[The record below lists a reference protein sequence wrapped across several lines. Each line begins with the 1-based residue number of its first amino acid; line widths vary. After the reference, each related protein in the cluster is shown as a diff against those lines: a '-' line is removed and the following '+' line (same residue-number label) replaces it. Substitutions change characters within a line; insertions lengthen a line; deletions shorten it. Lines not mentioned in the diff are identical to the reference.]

1 MPAIRHHKITVEG
14 LGVFVREAGDPAKP
28 SIVLLPGYPSS
39 TRAYVRLIDRLAR
52 DSPGGSRHC
61 RAAPL
66 AHNSRSRDRSCPDDR
81 VRSAKQNIYA

>member
-39 TRAYVRLIDRLAR
+39 AAAGSPTSSISSRQRASSR
-52 DSPGGSRHC
+52 SPGARRWTVSSSRNTRRTLKRGLSDENGSW
-61 RAAPL
+61 
-66 AHNSRSRDRSCPDDR
+66 
-81 VRSAKQNIYA
+81 KTI